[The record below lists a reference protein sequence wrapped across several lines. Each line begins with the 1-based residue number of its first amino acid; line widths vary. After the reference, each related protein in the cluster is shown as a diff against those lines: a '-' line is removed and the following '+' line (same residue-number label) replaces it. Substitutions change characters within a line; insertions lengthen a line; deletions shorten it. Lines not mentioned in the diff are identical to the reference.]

1 MLATAGLL
9 LTLFSFKDEFFEVSR
24 NLEIFSSLYRE
35 VNMYYVDPVDADKLM
50 KTGIDAMLETL
61 DPYTNFIPESEM
73 ENYRFMMTGQYG
85 GIGAL
90 IKQHGDYI
98 VVTEPYEGSPAQRND
113 IRAGDQFLEVDGK
126 SVKGKK
132 TEDLSRMLKG
142 TPGTSVKLLFHREGI
157 IEPIEKTIIREE
169 IKVKAVPFSSVLQDG
184 IAYVKLNSFTDHAAE
199 KVEEAIKELRK
210 NSDVK
215 GMILDLRGNPGGL
228 LQEAVNVSNI
238 FVKSGQDIVSTKG
251 RLSELNSTYQTKK
264 TPLEPT
270 TPLVVLVNSNSASA
284 SEIVSGSLQDLD
296 RAVIIGQRTYGKGLV
311 QSTRPLSYNTQ
322 LKVTTSKYYIPSGRC
337 IQALDYTH
345 KKEDGSAGKIP
356 DSLIHEF
363 KTKGGRT
370 VTDGGGILPDV
381 ITGNKKFSAITSTL
395 ISKSLIFDYA
405 TYFHTLHDSIAP
417 VDQFHFSE
425 KEWKDF
431 VHYLDNKNMD
441 YTSQSEHTLA
451 DLKKN
456 AVEESYYSSIEKEY
470 DNLEAKLK
478 EIKKADL
485 EKNRLEITELLE
497 EEIIS
502 RYYFQSGRSFTSLM
516 HDKDVLSALS
526 LLKDDTRYRSILSGK
541 QNK

>member
-9 LTLFSFKDEFFEVSR
+9 LTLFSFKDEFFDVSR

-61 DPYTNFIPESEM
+61 DPYTSFIPESEM

-98 VVTEPYEGSPAQRND
+98 VVTEPYEASPAQRND

-264 TPLEPT
+264 TSLEPT

-345 KKEDGSAGKIP
+345 KQEDGSAGKIP

-381 ITGNKKFSAITSTL
+381 ITENKKFSAITSTL